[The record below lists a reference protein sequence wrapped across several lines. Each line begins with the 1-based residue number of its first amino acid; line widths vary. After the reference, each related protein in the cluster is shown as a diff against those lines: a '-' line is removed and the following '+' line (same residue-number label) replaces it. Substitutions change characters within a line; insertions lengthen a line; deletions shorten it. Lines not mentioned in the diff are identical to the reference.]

1 VDGGGGE
8 LQQVGPV
15 AEIWRRAS
23 PSPTPRPVL
32 KLAPAFARR
41 LPARGLARA
50 RQARRFIPVFATL
63 LALLLTAGVKLAR
76 SETGARLFAKLEIW
90 AQLAGLGLDQV
101 ALLGHRYTADKDIFE
116 ALELRRARTMLS
128 FDPQRARS
136 RLAELPWID
145 EASIERVFPDRLEVR
160 IRERTPIAVWSRGE
174 RSFLIDADGRTLAS
188 VPAEVM
194 PQLPRVSGEGAD
206 AAAAELFA
214 LTQRFPELKARMA
227 SAERIGGRRWT
238 LRLSSGGVVHLP
250 ATGEA
255 EGLAEAARLLAKG
268 FERAEIDVRAPAR
281 AIVREAPRPSAAQLM
296 ASERRPTDRL

>member
-8 LQQVGPV
+8 LQQVGSE

-32 KLAPAFARR
+32 MAPALARH

-50 RQARRFIPVFATL
+50 RQARWLPVL
-63 LALLLTAGVKLAR
+63 LALAALLLAASAKLAL
-76 SETGARLFAKLEIW
+76 SATTGRLFAKLEIW

-101 ALLGHRYTADKDIFE
+101 ALIGHRYTADSDIF
-116 ALELRRARTMLS
+116 AAIDLKRARSMLS

-136 RLAELPWID
+136 RLAELPWIA

-160 IRERTPIAVWSRGE
+160 IRERTPVAVWRRGE
-174 RSFLIDADGRTLAS
+174 LSFLIDGDGRTLAP

-194 PQLPRVSGEGAD
+194 PQLPRVSGEGA
-206 AAAAELFA
+206 AAAAAA
-214 LTQRFPELKARMA
+214 LLVLIGRFPDVKARMA
-227 SAERIGGRRWT
+227 SAERIGGRRWS
-238 LRLSSGGVVHLP
+238 LRLMGGGAVHLP
-250 ATGEA
+250 VTGEA
-255 EGLAEAARLLAKG
+255 EALAEAARLLARG
-268 FERAEIDVRAPAR
+268 FEGAEIDLRAPAR
-281 AIVREAPRPSAAQLM
+281 AIVREPPRPKQARLL